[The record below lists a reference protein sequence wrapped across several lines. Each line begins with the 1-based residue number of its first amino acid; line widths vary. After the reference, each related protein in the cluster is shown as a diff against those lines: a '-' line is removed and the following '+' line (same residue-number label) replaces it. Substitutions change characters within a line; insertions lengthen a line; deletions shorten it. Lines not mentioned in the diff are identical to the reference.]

1 MPIDAISF
9 DDGIF
14 FTKESGVIT
23 NEDARYWREHLDKA
37 SAESDMPFV
46 ALVDA
51 LEVTDITPQ
60 AGRLF
65 AEAARTENLFIS
77 AIATSE
83 AMSFKSNLI
92 GIIGKRGHT
101 YVFPTLDEARA
112 FAEEQLRYCRQ
123 HGME

>member
-1 MPIDAISF
+1 MPIDSITF
-9 DDGIF
+9 EDGIF

-23 NEDARYWREHLDKA
+23 NDDALYWRDELRKIATEAD
-37 SAESDMPFV
+37 EPFV

-51 LEVTDITPQ
+51 LDVTDITPQ
-60 AGRLF
+60 AGRIF

-83 AMSFKSNLI
+83 SMSFKSNLI

-101 YVFPTLDEARA
+101 YVFATLDEARA

-123 HGME
+123 HGID